1 MSHSS
6 HRIKLFVNTRRAG
19 QHSSRPI
26 GTVQTDAAEHTPPR
40 VQGGEMEPE
49 SAGALARWQEWQDD
63 VQAKNTILSQST
75 FSGESS
81 FTGCST

>member
-1 MSHSS
+1 VGVRGGSTH
-6 HRIKLFVNTRRAG
+6 FGWND
-19 QHSSRPI
+19 
-26 GTVQTDAAEHTPPR
+26 GTLEYQTDAAEHTPPR